1 MKNPYQDIQQ
11 AKQFVKTL
19 SSKLEYIK
27 SSVERDFQIDALNSF
42 ITLINSYESFLA
54 SRYVLKSVEGLLCG
68 RLYSMMFNS
77 LIDSKNI
84 DISEVVRKLDN
95 DIKYPEIKKATLISM
110 LNTENIQVSI
120 EKNGELPLEDEM
132 YWTSMVDD
140 LLMQLKTQ
148 MLWS

>member
-77 LIDSKNI
+77 LMDSKNI

>member
-1 MKNPYQDIQQ
+1 MKNPYQDIQR

-77 LIDSKNI
+77 LMDSKNI